1 MNRGGPGCVPIVD
14 VHTIATLPRII
25 HTREEEKRSR
35 EQRAAKSFGG
45 DVARNISESAQ
56 DFRNISRTGGGGRER
71 ERAPPPPMSCS
82 ASPLFSFLPVCVCS
96 ASLSPVFCVCVSAL
110 VSARCFVLSC
120 LKEGGEI

>member
-56 DFRNISRTGGGGRER
+56 DFRNISRTGGGGGGEKGLLLRQCH
-71 ERAPPPPMSCS
+71 ALLPPFF
-82 ASPLFSFLPVCVCS
+82 LFFL
-96 ASLSPVFCVCVSAL
+96 CVCVQL
-110 VSARCFVLSC
+110 LSLPFSVCAC
-120 LKEGGEI
+120 LL

>member
-1 MNRGGPGCVPIVD
+1 VEFRGRMNRGGPGCVPIVD

-56 DFRNISRTGGGGRER
+56 DFRNISRTGGGGER

-96 ASLSPVFCVCVSAL
+96 ASLSRFLCVRVCFSLGAL
-110 VSARCFVLSC
+110 LRAVLS
-120 LKEGGEI
+120 

>member
-1 MNRGGPGCVPIVD
+1 MNRGCVPIVD

-56 DFRNISRTGGGGRER
+56 DFRNISRTGGGGGER
-71 ERAPPPPMSCS
+71 KGSSSANVMLCFPPFFFSSC
-82 ASPLFSFLPVCVCS
+82 VCVQL
-96 ASLSPVFCVCVSAL
+96 LSPVFCVCVSAL